1 MAVKNKSALLI
12 PAALAAV
19 SYQCHGLK
27 PRLFRVIS
35 LVLLLLGTGV
45 FPLFAA
51 GAKPDRIELAENWK
65 LASTTE
71 APRTTRRFR
80 LPVFGIPGGI
90 RFTEC
95 RPRFLKYFRRMMASI
110 PTCMSERIC

>member
-19 SYQCHGLK
+19 SCQCHGLK

-35 LVLLLLGTGV
+35 VVLLLLGACV

-51 GAKPDRIELAENWK
+51 GAKPDRVELAEN
-65 LASTTE
+65 
-71 APRTTRRFR
+71 
-80 LPVFGIPGGI
+80 
-90 RFTEC
+90 
-95 RPRFLKYFRRMMASI
+95 
-110 PTCMSERIC
+110 